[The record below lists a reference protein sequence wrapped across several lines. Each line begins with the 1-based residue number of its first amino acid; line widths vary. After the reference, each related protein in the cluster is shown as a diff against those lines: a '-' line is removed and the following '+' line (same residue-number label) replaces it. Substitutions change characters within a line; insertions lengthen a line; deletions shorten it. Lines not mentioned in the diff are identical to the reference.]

1 MLLVLTALLLLA
13 TFSTKIATR
22 LGIPGLVLFL
32 ALGMIFGS
40 DGLSIVHFDDPVLA
54 QQISAAFMIII
65 LFEGGFNTKKNLL
78 NIAFK
83 PAFSLATA
91 GVIVTAVALALL
103 SHLIIGLDLYASFL
117 IGAIISSTDAAAI
130 FAILRDKN
138 VQPKTAATLEIE
150 SASND
155 PMAIILTITVIN
167 FIQGVLT
174 DPFSI
179 LASLAWQIA
188 AGIFIGYLI
197 GRLGPY
203 LINRI
208 RLDTG
213 GFYYLLVLSLCF
225 FSYGLAEQVRAN
237 GFLAV
242 FFAGFYLGN
251 AEFVYKKGISRSVED
266 TSTVCHVMLFLMLG
280 LLVFPSELLVSWKQG
295 VLIALLLTFLARPI
309 AVFLCTP
316 FWPYT
321 IKEKLLLCWGGIK
334 GVIPIVLATYP
345 VAAGLE
351 GGSYY
356 FNIIFFVVLISAL
369 VQGST
374 IEFAANKLGLLT
386 GNKYLSPHTMEL
398 ISLEQSGYELLEH
411 IVGTGSA
418 VINKQIKEIPLS
430 ANALVTAIIR
440 QNDIIAPRGETI
452 IADQDILFIL
462 VRDEEEEELL
472 NLLGLPPGGEPETT
486 PAAATPAAAAAAVN
500 LLEAA
505 DKLLAAV
512 EDFSEAA
519 DNLPQA
525 AVVTTE
531 TAADDL
537 AAAVDPTETAADNL
551 PEAAVDLIETAAG
564 DPAETAAGDPA
575 AAQTP
580 GDPAAKETDEQHEP
594 DTSF

>member
-1 MLLVLTALLLLA
+1 MLLVLAALLLLA
-13 TFSTKIATR
+13 TFSTKIAAR

-40 DGLSIVHFDDPVLA
+40 DGLNVVHFDDPLLA
-54 QQISAAFMIII
+54 QQISTVFMIII

-78 NIAFK
+78 HIAFK

-91 GVIVTAVALALL
+91 GVIITAVALALF

-155 PMAIILTITVIN
+155 PMAIILTITIIN
-167 FIQGVLT
+167 FIQGISTNPL
-174 DPFSI
+174 SI
-179 LASLAWQIA
+179 MTSLVWQVV
-188 AGIFIGYLI
+188 AGILIGYLI
-197 GRLGPY
+197 GKLGPY
-203 LINRI
+203 LLNKI

-213 GFYYLLVLSLCF
+213 GFYFLLILSLCF
-225 FSYGLAEQVRAN
+225 FSYGLAEKIQAN

-251 AEFVYKKGISRSVED
+251 AEFVYKQGISRSVED

-280 LLVFPSELLVSWKQG
+280 LLVFPSELPVFWKQG
-295 VLIALLLTFLARPI
+295 VLIALILTFLARPI
-309 AVFLCTP
+309 AVFLCTS
-316 FWPYT
+316 FWQYT
-321 IKEKLLLCWGGIK
+321 FNEKILLCWGGIK

-345 VAAGLE
+345 VAAGLDR
-351 GGSYY
+351 GSYY

-374 IEFAANKLGLLT
+374 IELAAKKLGLLT
-386 GNKYLSPHTMEL
+386 GDKYLSPHTLEL
-398 ISLEQSGYELLEH
+398 ISLEQPGCELLEH
-411 IVGTGSA
+411 NVGTRSA
-418 VINKQIKEIPLS
+418 IINKQIKEISLP

-462 VRDEEEEELL
+462 VRDEEKEELL
-472 NLLGLPPGGEPETT
+472 NLLRSTTKEPGAPPAKEHVAALHKEPGEP
-486 PAAATPAAAAAAVN
+486 PAAAG
-500 LLEAA
+500 
-505 DKLLAAV
+505 
-512 EDFSEAA
+512 
-519 DNLPQA
+519 
-525 AVVTTE
+525 
-531 TAADDL
+531 
-537 AAAVDPTETAADNL
+537 
-551 PEAAVDLIETAAG
+551 AAG
-564 DPAETAAGDPA
+564 EAGVEAIEEPV
-575 AAQTP
+575 
-580 GDPAAKETDEQHEP
+580 AKKDFADSKP
-594 DTSF
+594 N